1 MASAEEG
8 RFRGVPR
15 TKEKW
20 LKVFVCFFWQRV
32 LSTVQYLSRLDDFS
46 KFRVNV
52 IFLDIADCMT

>member
-1 MASAEEG
+1 MAEAERCEVASAEEG

-32 LSTVQYLSRLDDFS
+32 LSTVQYLSSFG
-46 KFRVNV
+46 
-52 IFLDIADCMT
+52 